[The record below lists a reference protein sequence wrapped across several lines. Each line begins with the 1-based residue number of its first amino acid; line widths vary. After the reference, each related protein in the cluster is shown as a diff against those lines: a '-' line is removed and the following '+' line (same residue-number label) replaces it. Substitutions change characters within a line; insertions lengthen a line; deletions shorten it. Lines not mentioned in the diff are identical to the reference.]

1 MAIKMVEIKERNKIR
16 RVAIILKTLAEC
28 SRVASPSQ
36 LCILI
41 TEEVKQRK
49 LSASKPYTRKAPFS
63 QRVVNTIH

>member
-1 MAIKMVEIKERNKIR
+1 MAIKMAEIKERNKIR

-41 TEEVKQRK
+41 NEEVKQRK
-49 LSASKPYTRKAPFS
+49 LSASKP
-63 QRVVNTIH
+63 